1 MILTSTLCLGLLAFQ
16 ASGAFVGG
24 VAPRQQPGMEEPATG
39 APQNNTN
46 RDLRSI
52 LSNPCVPWHSD
63 TEVSFPEDG
72 DAFVNATLRW
82 SSYATPSYVAAIAP
96 ANEDDVA
103 QAVLL
108 ARQNN
113 LNFLA
118 TGGRHGYT
126 STYGRLRNGLAIDLS
141 KLNSVSVDR
150 DDATLTIGGGTIAR
164 QILGPVAEAG
174 FELPIG
180 GCSCPGMVGV
190 TIAGGITNWLGTR
203 GLLLDSLL
211 HVRMVTSTG
220 EIVEASETVNPE
232 LFWGIRGAAHNFGII
247 VSATFRLYPMAD
259 EMLMIETS
267 WTASMVEDYYQ
278 ALAVVLE
285 AEDPLLSANS
295 IINWNPNTNETIVF
309 GHFTYFGSH
318 EAGLELLDPILRM
331 NPPLRNDYSVAW
343 TNYHRMTLFNMD
355 EANCVPGLIH
365 APYGVLTK
373 TVDIPTLMRAF
384 HRMDNL
390 FHEHPGARSSAV
402 VFHSYRPDAALAV
415 PDDST
420 AFAWRDALNYMY
432 VLLTWSPSNPEAG
445 YAAIRAASE
454 VRNSFVQT
462 SGYDGHAAYMNFAQ
476 GDETIEQVYS
486 VRKLPQL
493 AELKATWDPDNVF
506 RYHYPLPTSY
516 P

>member
-1 MILTSTLCLGLLAFQ
+1 MVFILQGKLIIIQ
-16 ASGAFVGG
+16 V
-24 VAPRQQPGMEEPATG
+24 R
-39 APQNNTN
+39 
-46 RDLRSI
+46 
-52 LSNPCVPWHSD
+52 
-63 TEVSFPEDG
+63 
-72 DAFVNATLRW
+72 
-82 SSYATPSYVAAIAP
+82 
-96 ANEDDVA
+96 
-103 QAVLL
+103 L

-164 QILGPVAEAG
+164 QILRPVAEAG

-295 IINWNPNTNETIVF
+295 IINWNPNTNEV
-309 GHFTYFGSH
+309 
-318 EAGLELLDPILRM
+318 
-331 NPPLRNDYSVAW
+331 SV
-343 TNYHRMTLFNMD
+343 
-355 EANCVPGLIH
+355 
-365 APYGVLTK
+365 
-373 TVDIPTLMRAF
+373 
-384 HRMDNL
+384 
-390 FHEHPGARSSAV
+390 
-402 VFHSYRPDAALAV
+402 
-415 PDDST
+415 
-420 AFAWRDALNYMY
+420 
-432 VLLTWSPSNPEAG
+432 PS
-445 YAAIRAASE
+445 
-454 VRNSFVQT
+454 
-462 SGYDGHAAYMNFAQ
+462 
-476 GDETIEQVYS
+476 
-486 VRKLPQL
+486 LP
-493 AELKATWDPDNVF
+493 
-506 RYHYPLPTSY
+506 
-516 P
+516 